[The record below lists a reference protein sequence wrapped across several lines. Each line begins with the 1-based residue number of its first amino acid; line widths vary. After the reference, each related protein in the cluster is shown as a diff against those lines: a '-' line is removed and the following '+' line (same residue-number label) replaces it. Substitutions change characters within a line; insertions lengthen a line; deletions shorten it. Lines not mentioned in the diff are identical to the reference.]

1 MENFIFYFFLFWQYN
16 LECSKHASHKI
27 GQIFTQWTVQMKTG
41 RPSKHTVLTIG
52 MLQVILTFLASNDE
66 NDLKS
71 FQGKF
76 LLQTTVTTI
85 YKELK

>member
-1 MENFIFYFFLFWQYN
+1 
-16 LECSKHASHKI
+16 
-27 GQIFTQWTVQMKTG
+27 MKTG